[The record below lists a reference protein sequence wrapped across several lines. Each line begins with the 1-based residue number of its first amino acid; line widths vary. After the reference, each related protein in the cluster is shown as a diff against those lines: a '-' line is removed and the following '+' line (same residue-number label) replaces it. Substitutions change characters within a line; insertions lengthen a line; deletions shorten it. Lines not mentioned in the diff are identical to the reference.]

1 MKYINMK
8 RNWIRLNSQRASH
21 GCLYSL
27 ALSDNPLQ
35 GVERLPMTAN
45 GKPHVWSDV
54 KPDVSWVGR
63 NVACLVRFLGA
74 CMQLSGQN
82 MVICSV
88 TPLVGP
94 TCIYAVR

>member
-63 NVACLVRFLGA
+63 N
-74 CMQLSGQN
+74 
-82 MVICSV
+82 
-88 TPLVGP
+88 
-94 TCIYAVR
+94 AVVSR